1 MARTWFIT
9 GATRG
14 IGAAIAKAA
23 LAAGEQVVATARDP
37 AKLSLEAPADRF
49 LALPLDVTDGA
60 QRSAAVEA
68 ALARFGRIDIL
79 VNNAGYGHLGLFEE
93 SEPGDAERQFATNVF
108 GLFEMTRAVLP
119 VMRRQKSGHIFNLS
133 SIAGL
138 RAGPGG
144 SLYCASKHA
153 VEAFSEALSQE
164 VEGLGLRVTLI
175 EPGFFRTDFLDASSV
190 RFGGRRVEDYAALSG
205 QVRANYAARNHQQAG
220 DPDKLAAAMLQ
231 LADADKPPL
240 RFAAGSDAVEMIG
253 AKIGRLQA
261 ELDAWRALSVST
273 DGTF

>member
-37 AKLSLEAPADRF
+37 AKFTFEAPADRF

-60 QRSAAVEA
+60 QRSEAVRA
-68 ALARFGRIDIL
+68 ALARFGGIDIL

-93 SEPGDAERQFATNVF
+93 TEPGDAERQFATNVF

-164 VEGLGLRVTLI
+164 VEALGLRVTLI

-190 RFGGRRVEDYAALSG
+190 RFGASRIEDYAALSE
-205 QVRANYAARNHQQAG
+205 QVRSNYAARNRQQAG
-220 DPDKLAAAMLQ
+220 DPDKLAAAMLK
-231 LADADKPPL
+231 LADTDKPPL
-240 RFAAGSDAVEMIG
+240 RFAAGSDAVEMID

-261 ELDAWRALSVST
+261 ELEAWRALSVTT
-273 DGTF
+273 DGDF